1 MIGIA
6 FLFVQSFLL
15 NGSPPL
21 LSRRTLI
28 QNSIHASISL
38 PNLETYNY
46 TSPILHPPQPSEESE
61 SSSKI
66 LVNAPA
72 KKIYFT
78 GEVNDETCL
87 AILQTL
93 HTIQNQYSPSQ
104 IDHIDLIIQS
114 KGGSLLPALGL
125 ADWIINSEI
134 PIYTWISGYAASA
147 ATLLSCVGAKRFMTR
162 HSVMLLHQLSMGI
175 EHSKFEQI
183 EDQYKNGAI
192 LMQLIKQIYLE
203 HSTMGSEEL
212 DDILSHDYW
221 LNSTQAKNFGLIDII
236 V

>member
-1 MIGIA
+1 MLGIG
-6 FLFVQSFLL
+6 FLFVQTFLL
-15 NGSPPL
+15 NGSPPV

-28 QNSIHASISL
+28 QNSIHASFT
-38 PNLETYNY
+38 PCNFENY
-46 TSPILHPPQPSEESE
+46 SSPILHTPEPSQESNSFNQIILNEE
-61 SSSKI
+61 
-66 LVNAPA
+66 A

-78 GEVNDETCL
+78 GEVNDESCL

-104 IDHIDLIIQS
+104 IHHIDLIIQS

-125 ADWIINSEI
+125 TDWIINSDI
-134 PIYTWISGYAASA
+134 PVYTWISGYAASA
-147 ATLLSCVGAKRFMTR
+147 ATLLSCVGAKRFMTK
-162 HSVMLLHQLSMGI
+162 HSVILLHQLSMGI

-192 LMQLIKQIYLE
+192 FMQLIKNIYLE
-203 HSTMGSEEL
+203 HSKMKPQEL

-221 LNSTQAKNFGLIDII
+221 LNSSQAKNLGLVDII
-236 V
+236 I